1 MQFIYRAVDSAG
13 LIKKGKS
20 EANNLADLELRLER
34 LGLSLIRA
42 NEASVGGV
50 LGGKKVDRREL
61 ITFTFHM
68 EQLTRAGVSILE
80 GLSDLRDS
88 LEEPHFRAVIAN
100 LIEDIEGGSQFSQA
114 LAAHPQ
120 VFDAIYV
127 NLIKAGEASGKLPE
141 VLLNLTD
148 SLKWQDELISQTKKI
163 IMYPAFVGVL
173 VLGVITFLM
182 IYLVPQLVS
191 FVAAMSQTLPL
202 NTRILIAISNVF
214 INYWWAIFSTPVI
227 LFFSIRFRLRH
238 DEKFRHQFDGWKI
251 VIKPFGPILHK
262 IILARF
268 ANFFALMY
276 AAGIPILDCI
286 KISEGIVS
294 NSVVAESLQRIQA
307 QIREGQGVTASF
319 SQEKMFPPLVLRM
332 LKVGEGTGQ
341 LDHALM
347 NISYFYNR
355 DVKESIERVQALVE
369 PSLTVVLGLILAWIM
384 SSVLGPIFDTI
395 SKIR

>member
-1 MQFIYRAVDSAG
+1 MQFTYRAADNAG
-13 LIKKGKS
+13 LVQKGKT
-20 EANNLADLELRLER
+20 EANNLTDLEQRLER
-34 LGLSLIRA
+34 IGLSLITA
-42 NEASVGGV
+42 KAASPGGG
-50 LGGKKVDRREL
+50 LGGKKVSRREL

-88 LEEPHFRAVIAN
+88 LEEPRFREVIAN
-100 LIEDIEGGSQFSQA
+100 LIEDIEGGQQFSQA
-114 LAAHPQ
+114 LAGHPQ

-127 NLIKAGEASGKLPE
+127 NLIRAGEASGKLPE
-141 VLLNLTD
+141 VLLNLSD
-148 SLKWQDELISQTKKI
+148 SLKWQDELVSQTKKI
-163 IMYPAFVGVL
+163 VMYPAFVGVL
-173 VLGVITFLM
+173 VVGVITFLM

-191 FVAAMSQTLPL
+191 FVAAMQQTLPL
-202 NTRILIAISNVF
+202 NTRILIAVSNIF
-214 INYWWAIFSTPVI
+214 IYYWWALFGTPII
-227 LFFSIRFRLRH
+227 LLLLFRLRLRH
-238 DEKFRHQFDGWKI
+238 DARFRHRFDGWKLTI
-251 VIKPFGPILHK
+251 PPFGPILHK

-294 NSVVAESLQRIQA
+294 NSMVAESLQRIQA

-319 SQEKMFPPLVLRM
+319 NQEKMFPPLVLRM
-332 LKVGEGTGQ
+332 LKVGESTGQ

-347 NISYFYNR
+347 NVSYFYNR
-355 DVKESIERVQALVE
+355 DVKESIERVQALIE

-395 SKIR
+395 SKLR